1 VVFCVYIQGFG
12 LKIFFVLSS
21 FVLGLSF

>member
-1 VVFCVYIQGFG
+1 

-21 FVLGLSF
+21 FVLSLLF